1 MSLWNLK
8 PTQTKLNVQ
17 KPYLESQTILWEE
30 TCPGT
35 KRINQHHMGGKTR
48 THTKENIVKITGVFE
63 TQQYHCRITG
73 FNMFGIKS
81 YLIHNHWTCG
91 SYLIQSSVRNIWP
104 SPTTSWFIDFETPG
118 SHLHLP
124 WRNIHLNGPER
135 RSCSQ
140 GSPGACHPW
149 RSNDNQPWTQPIQHS
164 KPTNNHLG

>member
-1 MSLWNLK
+1 MSVLRKTTWGAITMSLWNLK

-124 WRNIHLNGPER
+124 EWSRKEELFPRE
-135 RSCSQ
+135 
-140 GSPGACHPW
+140 PGGLPSTKIKW
-149 RSNDNQPWTQPIQHS
+149 
-164 KPTNNHLG
+164 